1 MRIAFFS
8 KFLAD
13 AQRMKLN
20 QKITNLTTFPIFG
33 EAARGALTSLVMFFE
48 THSYL
53 LNQPLY
59 REGDDATDIYFIME
73 GEFKLV
79 KNVKI
84 PKEINWN
91 ADPIVENFLRKNND
105 MRKTDV
111 DHTQR
116 LYLLLDCSLWERRNN
131 WY

>member
-1 MRIAFFS
+1 VRIAFFS